1 MVDRSW
7 LPEREGYSI
16 YVRPFIFSSGEAL
29 AGGGPLPCT
38 APCSPSCRSVTA
50 AALAGGPCGVVAA
63 RPRGRKRGGMAW
75 PALGRRLAARG
86 RRQCGRGGG
95 AGDGVALSPRLPP
108 RLPAASALGVAKPA
122 RSTISI
128 LLSPV
133 GPYFPTGLKPISLF
147 VDELNRWGCGA
158 GCCGLTCAAAAGGR
172 NQGRACCGQAR
183 RALCD
188 RPAAV
193 LRSRLQARLAGRRGR
208 LQGGGQLCAHHPAA
222 GRQAG
227 WERGGGSA
235 AGGWLCHRCCLR
247 RVCAALSPH
256 AAIAC

>member
-158 GCCGLTCAAAAGGR
+158 GCGWGWGGVLWLDLCCCCRRSEPRPGLLRAGAARAVRPACRRSALPPAGAP
-172 NQGRACCGQAR
+172 GRAAWATAR
-183 RALCD
+183 WGATM
-188 RPAAV
+188 RPPS
-193 LRSRLQARLAGRRGR
+193 SRR
-208 LQGGGQLCAHHPAA
+208 
-222 GRQAG
+222 
-227 WERGGGSA
+227 
-235 AGGWLCHRCCLR
+235 
-247 RVCAALSPH
+247 
-256 AAIAC
+256 